1 MWKLKASIPQIVELL
16 KSSWARNA
24 VKIFLKY
31 TVNSWIDTLLRTGD
45 LEHLS
50 YLSDSCLLVERQ
62 NSIV

>member
-31 TVNSWIDTLLRTGD
+31 TVNSLDRYFVKD
-45 LEHLS
+45 
-50 YLSDSCLLVERQ
+50 R
-62 NSIV
+62 